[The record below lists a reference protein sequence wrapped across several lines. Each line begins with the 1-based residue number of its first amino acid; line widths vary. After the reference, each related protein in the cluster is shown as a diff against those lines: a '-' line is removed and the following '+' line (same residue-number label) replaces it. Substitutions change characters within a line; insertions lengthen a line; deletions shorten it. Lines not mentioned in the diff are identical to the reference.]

1 MPGLWKSGRPTGQKL
16 PAGLCTFP
24 RVGGDLIRIIGTAE
38 YDGPT
43 SRGSA
48 ARREAAR
55 QVQPLEG
62 TACHPC
68 PAFQL
73 EQPLTEPNLI
83 PGAPRPLLLSVQ
95 PLAGALR

>member
-1 MPGLWKSGRPTGQKL
+1 
-16 PAGLCTFP
+16 
-24 RVGGDLIRIIGTAE
+24 LIRIIGTAE

-43 SRGSA
+43 SCGSA

-62 TACHPC
+62 TVRHPC

-73 EQPLTEPNLI
+73 AQPLTKPQLI
-83 PGAPRPLLLSVQ
+83 LGGPRPLLPPVQ